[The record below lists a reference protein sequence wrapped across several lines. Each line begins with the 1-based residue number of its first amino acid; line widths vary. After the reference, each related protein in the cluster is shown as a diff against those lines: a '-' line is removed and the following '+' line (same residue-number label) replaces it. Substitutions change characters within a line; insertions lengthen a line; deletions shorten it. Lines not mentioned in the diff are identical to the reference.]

1 MTFKFFLYFFITIIV
16 IWTMDSVNINQIF
29 KKNANPLQ
37 AKILYFMIG
46 LSIIYLVTN
55 LILDLIDSVKIL

>member
-1 MTFKFFLYFFITIIV
+1 MTFKYFLYFFITIIV
-16 IWTMDSVNINQIF
+16 IWTMDSLDVNRLF

>member
-1 MTFKFFLYFFITIIV
+1 MTFKFFLYCLITIIV
-16 IWTMDSVNINQIF
+16 IWTMDSLDVNRLF
-29 KKNANPLQ
+29 KKNTNPLQ

-55 LILDLIDSVKIL
+55 LIMDMINSVKIL

>member
-16 IWTMDSVNINQIF
+16 IWTMDSLNINQFF

>member
-1 MTFKFFLYFFITIIV
+1 MTFKFLLYCTITIIV
-16 IWTMDSVNINQIF
+16 IWAMDSLDVNQLF

-37 AKILYFMIG
+37 AKILYFMMG

-55 LILDLIDSVKIL
+55 LILDLIESVKIL

>member
-1 MTFKFFLYFFITIIV
+1 MTFKFFLYCMVTILV
-16 IWTMDSVNINQIF
+16 IWTMDSLNVNQLF
-29 KKNANPLQ
+29 KKNTNPLQ
-37 AKILYFMIG
+37 AKLLYFMIG

>member
-1 MTFKFFLYFFITIIV
+1 MTFKFLLYFTVTIAV

-37 AKILYFMIG
+37 ARLLYFMIG

-55 LILDLIDSVKIL
+55 FILDLIESVKIL